1 MLILA
6 EAQGAQRITITITIT
21 TPVPLRSLRLCERT
35 YLDHVPVWL
44 NPVIRLNSD
53 YYNEFE

>member
-6 EAQGAQRITITITIT
+6 EAQRAQRKTIKTIT

-35 YLDHVPVWL
+35 DLDHVLVWL
-44 NPVIRLNSD
+44 KLVIRLNSD

>member
-6 EAQGAQRITITITIT
+6 EAQRAQRKTIKTIT
-21 TPVPLRSLRLCERT
+21 TPVPLRSLRLCEGT
-35 YLDHVPVWL
+35 DLDHVLVWL
-44 NPVIRLNSD
+44 KLVIRLNSD

>member
-6 EAQGAQRITITITIT
+6 EAQRAQRKTIKTIT
-21 TPVPLRSLRLCERT
+21 TPVLLRSLRLCERT
-35 YLDHVPVWL
+35 DLDHVLVWL
-44 NPVIRLNSD
+44 KLVIRLNSD

>member
-6 EAQGAQRITITITIT
+6 EAQRAQRKTIKTITM
-21 TPVPLRSLRLCERT
+21 PVPLRSLRLCERA
-35 YLDHVPVWL
+35 YLDHVLVWL
-44 NPVIRLNSD
+44 NLVIRLNSD